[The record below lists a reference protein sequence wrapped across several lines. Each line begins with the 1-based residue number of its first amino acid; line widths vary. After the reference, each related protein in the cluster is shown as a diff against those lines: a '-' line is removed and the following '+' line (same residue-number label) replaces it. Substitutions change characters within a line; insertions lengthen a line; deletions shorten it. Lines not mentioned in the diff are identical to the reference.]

1 MTLETGV
8 NKDRNVFTRMAILA
22 AVSIGFMQDIAD
34 KGWTVTAMRIVA
46 GAAVAQFTRNIR
58 VLPLN

>member
-22 AVSIGFMQDIAD
+22 AVSIRFMQDIAD